1 MNIFSGNQTNLVSL
15 RLFVLLILIS
25 HLLSGC
31 EKKSTANN
39 SKAKEFPFPSK
50 SKLLTEAY
58 LPDKGTRNAKIE
70 VILKRTDATVD
81 EGWDSEVVS
90 DAAHKRLE
98 ELLDPEASLP
108 KILVQPLRP
117 PDLKES
123 YTDKLLSVW
132 RSPKGTIS
140 KKLPLSQAL
149 SSLRSIYPKG
159 SEDKLKLKTYNI
171 TPPLSPEGMFTTKI
185 IYCVILTR

>member
-98 ELLDPEASLP
+98 ELWIQRQAYQKYLYSLC
-108 KILVQPLRP
+108 VP
-117 PDLKES
+117 P
-123 YTDKLLSVW
+123 
-132 RSPKGTIS
+132 I
-140 KKLPLSQAL
+140 
-149 SSLRSIYPKG
+149 
-159 SEDKLKLKTYNI
+159 
-171 TPPLSPEGMFTTKI
+171 
-185 IYCVILTR
+185 